1 MSTPAQPSPVSSI
14 LSSIGNAL
22 IPPDVQNQLTVAEN
36 QLTTAIEVSIAL
48 QAIIAVELFVLIV
61 LTLKK

>member
-1 MSTPAQPSPVSSI
+1 MTTPVASPFSSI

-22 IPPDVQNQLTVAEN
+22 IPPDVQNQLAVAET

-48 QAIIAVELFVLIV
+48 QAIIAVELFILVI